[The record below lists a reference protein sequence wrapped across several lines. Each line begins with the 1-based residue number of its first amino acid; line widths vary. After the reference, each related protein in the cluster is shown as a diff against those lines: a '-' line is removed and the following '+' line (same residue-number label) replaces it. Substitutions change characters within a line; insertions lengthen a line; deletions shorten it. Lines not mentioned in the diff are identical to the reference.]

1 MKRAFEDLIRFGRA
15 VADAG
20 LLSSTCGNASVR
32 VGDRLVIT
40 ASGSYL
46 GELAEDDLAVVELAS
61 GRQVS
66 GRKPSMEVGIHR
78 WAYDAR
84 PGTEA
89 VLHCQSRAATLL
101 ACHLQPPASLDF
113 IPEVPAYVRR
123 HAYVPY
129 HNPGSD
135 ELAAAV
141 RAALED
147 PEVTV
152 VQMTNHGQ
160 IIIGAGPEE
169 VVRRATFFELACW
182 MATQG
187 LPLRTIPEEDIRA
200 LRDYARDA

>member
-1 MKRAFEDLIRFGRA
+1 
-15 VADAG
+15 
-20 LLSSTCGNASVR
+20 
-32 VGDRLVIT
+32 
-40 ASGSYL
+40 
-46 GELAEDDLAVVELAS
+46 
-61 GRQVS
+61 
-66 GRKPSMEVGIHR
+66 MEVEIHR
-78 WAYDAR
+78 RAYGAR

-101 ACHLQPPASLDF
+101 ACHREPPASLDF

-129 HNPGSD
+129 HNPGSS
-135 ELAAAV
+135 ELAGAV
-141 RAALED
+141 CGALED

-182 MATQG
+182 MAAQG
-187 LPLRTIPEEDIRA
+187 LPLGTIAEEDVRA
-200 LRDYARDA
+200 LRDYGRGA

>member
-1 MKRAFEDLIRFGRA
+1 MERAFEDLIRFGRA
-15 VADAG
+15 VVDAG

-32 VGDRLVIT
+32 DGDRLVIT
-40 ASGSYL
+40 
-46 GELAEDDLAVVELAS
+46 LAVVELAS

-66 GRKPSMEVGIHR
+66 GRKPSMEVEIHR
-78 WAYDAR
+78 RAYDAR

-101 ACHLQPPASLDF
+101 ACHRQPPASLDF

-160 IIIGAGPEE
+160 IIIGAGPGE